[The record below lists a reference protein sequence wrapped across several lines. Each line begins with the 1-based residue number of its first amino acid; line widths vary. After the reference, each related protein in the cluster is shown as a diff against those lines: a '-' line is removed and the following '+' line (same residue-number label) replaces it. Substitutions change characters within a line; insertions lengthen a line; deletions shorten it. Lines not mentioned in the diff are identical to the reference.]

1 MEDKKNEFYVVSVE
15 DTIKYGIVSAAIIGR
30 IRHWCEYNKKHKT
43 KNCYHDECWWSGFM
57 SSKEFAVQ
65 LGVPS
70 KTIENH
76 LSKLL
81 KDGIIVKGVFN
92 RHKRDRTGW
101 YRVNANPQIKETH
114 FPKLSN
120 SISSN
125 QGNAFPQIEE
135 TLPVSIPVSKDLS
148 PSVSRTINRNVE
160 LSDFDKEQV
169 LLVLDTITAPDRVV
183 DLVRTLITEG
193 VGYLTSK
200 NKDLILQHKNHFNKG
215 KVLQRIIQQ
224 LE

>member
-1 MEDKKNEFYVVSVE
+1 METKKNEFYVVSVE

-30 IRHWCEYNKKHKT
+30 IRHWCDYNKKHKT

-65 LGVPS
+65 LGIPS

-76 LSKLL
+76 ISKLL
-81 KDGIIVKGVFN
+81 KDGIIIKGVFN

-101 YRVNANPQIKETH
+101 YRVNANPQIEENH
-114 FPKLSN
+114 FLKSSK

-125 QGNAFPQIEE
+125 QGNAIPQIEE
-135 TLPVSIPVSKDLS
+135 TLPVSITVSQNVS
-148 PSVSRTINRNVE
+148 TSVNPTISKIVE
-160 LSDFDKEQV
+160 LTKFEKEQL
-169 LLVLDTITAPDRVV
+169 LLVLDNINAPDRVLS
-183 DLVRTLITEG
+183 LVRTLITDG
-193 VGYLTSK
+193 AGYLTSR
-200 NKDLILQHKNHFNKG
+200 NRELILQNRIYFNQG
-215 KVLQRIIQQ
+215 KLLPKVIQQ